1 MKFTEQNPPAVGKE
15 YNLESGTLIFRG
27 GDWTKRENWADPETW
42 SATGAKIRGAITAE
56 GRYDP
61 ALPEIA
67 TAPELYPGGNIGVG
81 PGMKGSAPWTTS
93 LGLLTSGGHG
103 QDAVNIIKNN
113 LPDAE
118 IKQDQYGNTTV
129 ALGGRDY
136 YINKP
141 GWSTQDTMS
150 AVFKILG
157 FIGIGKQLGVG
168 NPGVGIGGNMVRAGG
183 TGGILSVSEDVA
195 SQASGAE
202 RSGALSSL
210 GITETDLGID
220 IPKAVGTAALTSV
233 FQSGADVL
241 FSAIPSLANALRNT
255 QIRLGAT
262 DDSMFGAGGELTAQ
276 GQQILKQ
283 LGVEWSAMTKEFKD
297 RLRNQFV
304 SGELKPASTKE
315 AIAYSEAQSLPVIVP
330 QTKGTLTG
338 NKQAQI
344 IEGEARKGVY
354 GDDARQIMNQARA
367 EQEQA
372 ITSNMSEIQ
381 KIIAGSASTIS
392 RGEGGSLAQAELS
405 AARQVA
411 KTDANKAFTTARE
424 LSEESGTVL
433 PSNIFKGFGDD
444 VKTVITKDHAI
455 DDLLPVQNFIK
466 RFTELGAKDSSV
478 SVRGLFD
485 LRSQL
490 NSKIR
495 SGKGDESSV
504 VLNKM
509 KTQLDSKIDSLLET
523 ALLQG
528 DDIVIKA
535 WRDAIK
541 GYKDYKQKWESGNL
555 MDRLTKINQQSGNR
569 ELVVAPESASNY
581 IFNSSNLGFINKA
594 NLQRDLLKMKENLSP
609 DSWSGLR
616 QEIYLKIMNQSRGAQ
631 REGLSG
637 ANLLTNVN
645 KVLQDNKPLMSA
657 LYTQEEIALLQQFAR
672 VANRTLNTTQN
683 FSNTSAANIN
693 ALQNMWTNVVAVL
706 GIKNANKWFAAIP
719 GLKAISTRFRTS
731 QVKQSVDASPNPA
744 PTTLGTTP
752 GNIGYQLNQN

>member
-42 SATGAKIRGAITAE
+42 SATGAKIRGAITGQ
-56 GRYDP
+56 GRYEP
-61 ALPEIA
+61 NIPEIGS
-67 TAPELYPGGNIGVG
+67 APELNR
-81 PGMKGSAPWTTS
+81 MNMSAMRAS
-93 LGLLTSGGHG
+93 MGLLNTRSSDEAKNIISNNIPNAQFRDDANGNTIAIINGQEYYINRPG
-103 QDAVNIIKNN
+103 FSAQDAVQT
-113 LPDAE
+113 A
-118 IKQDQYGNTTV
+118 YSV
-129 ALGGRDY
+129 
-136 YINKP
+136 
-141 GWSTQDTMS
+141 
-150 AVFKILG
+150 LG
-157 FIGIGKQLGVG
+157 FLGIGRAFGVG
-168 NPGVGIGGNMVRAGG
+168 KTGTSIGGNVARSAG
-183 TGGILSVSEDVA
+183 TGSALSVAEDVI
-195 SQASGAE
+195 SDASGAQ
-202 RSGALSSL
+202 RKGALSSL
-210 GITETDLGID
+210 GLTDDDLGINV
-220 IPKAVGTAALTSV
+220 PKAVGTGVMTGL
-233 FQSGADVL
+233 FQGAGDTL
-241 FSAIPSLANALRNT
+241 FSAIPALSNALRNT

-304 SGELKPASTKE
+304 SGKLKPASTEE

-344 IEGEARKGVY
+344 IEGEARKGTY

-381 KIIAGSASTIS
+381 KIIAGSAPTIS

-405 AARQVA
+405 AARQIA

-444 VKTVITKDHAI
+444 VKTIITKDHAI

-466 RFTELGAKDSSV
+466 SFTELGAKDSSV

-485 LRSQL
+485 LRKQL

-504 VLNKM
+504 ALGKM
-509 KTQLDSKIDSLLET
+509 KTQLDNKIDSLLET

-528 DDIVIKA
+528 DDIVIKT

-594 NLQRDLLKMKENLSP
+594 NLQRDLLKMKENLSS
-609 DSWSGLR
+609 DSWNGLR

-637 ANLLTNVN
+637 AKLLTNVN

-683 FSNTSAANIN
+683 FSNTSAANIS

-731 QVKQSVDASPNPA
+731 QVQQSVDAVPNPA